1 MLQDGLDAGR
11 EGSLFAL
18 AAVSKVGVTGKA
30 GKVGAELEDYL
41 WSLEDP
47 PGLGVLFVMC
57 LIGPMTQMNFKLSC
71 TGWDSIE

>member
-47 PGLGVLFVMC
+47 PGLVCFSNVFDRPHDSNELQIKLHGVGF
-57 LIGPMTQMNFKLSC
+57 N
-71 TGWDSIE
+71 